1 MTNMELALTNLG
13 KVTAVEIHKK
23 NNSQGINELTNDVKD
38 AGKVINMA
46 KNEIEKKLEKPLVS
60 SENYIELTSK
70 ELIET
75 K

>member
-1 MTNMELALTNLG
+1 
-13 KVTAVEIHKK
+13 
-23 NNSQGINELTNDVKD
+23 
-38 AGKVINMA
+38 MA